1 MPIKFSDLYEDSIV
15 GYDKIDTFIG
25 LEKTP
30 QGQYINRLIQRSS
43 LTSNIDTQIKNILN
57 VLFPLGS
64 LYLTIK
70 RMDKCPLEALGV
82 GKWTLAREAENK
94 CLQCSSNTTRLGDTI
109 EPGLPSVEHTHW
121 ISTDADGYGNK
132 ITVRESGNHTHTRGS
147 MNITGTTFGES
158 NALFDTSYSGAFYR
172 GTETNRSGVG
182 KYDND
187 NNLVYF
193 DASRSWTG
201 STSSSGSH
209 THTLSGATQMSHI
222 WENQPIYG
230 KSNTVQPPAYVVDV
244 WKRIS

>member
-82 GKWTLAREAENK
+82 GAWTRDAENK
-94 CLQCSSNTTRLGDTI
+94 CLQGSSNTTTPGTSI
-109 EPGLPSVEHTHW
+109 APGLPSVEHTHW
-121 ISTDADGYGNK
+121 ISTYDDGLGHK
-132 ITVRESGNHTHTRGS
+132 ITVNLNGKHTHTRGS
-147 MNITGTTFGES
+147 MNITGTTFGENRDLYDS
-158 NALFDTSYSGAFYR
+158 TYSGAFYR
-172 GTETNRSGVG
+172 GEGTNNRAGVAST
-182 KYDND
+182 DHD

-193 DASRSWTG
+193 DASRKWTG
-201 STSSSGSH
+201 ETSENGNH
-209 THTLSGATQMSHI
+209 DHTLAGSTQLSHI
-222 WENQPIYG
+222 KASQPIYG
-230 KSNTVQPPAYVVDV
+230 SSNTVQPPAYVVDV
-244 WKRIS
+244 WKRIR